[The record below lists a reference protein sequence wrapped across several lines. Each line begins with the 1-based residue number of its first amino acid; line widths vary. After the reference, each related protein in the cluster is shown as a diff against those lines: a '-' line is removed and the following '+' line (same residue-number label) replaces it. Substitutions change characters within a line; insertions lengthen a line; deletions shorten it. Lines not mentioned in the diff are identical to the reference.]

1 VSFDFRFALAAF
13 LLGGSALFI
22 SRCHQEEI
30 IPSHPVLANVP
41 IRLGAWSG
49 TDEPIP
55 GDVRQTLGDGDFLS
69 RTYRNNSAAASPV
82 NLFIAY
88 FPTQRTGDTIHS
100 PLNCLPGSGWFPLEA
115 SRIML
120 SVAGHQPF
128 PVTRYYV
135 AKGSDR
141 ALVFY
146 WYWAHGRGVAS
157 EYWAKFY
164 LVEDSIRLNRS
175 DGALIRITT
184 PVGSGENAVSAEQN
198 LAAFGEQLVPLID
211 DYVPR

>member
-13 LLGGSALFI
+13 LLAGSALFI
-22 SRCHQEEI
+22 QFHKDVV
-30 IPSHPVLANVP
+30 PPHPPIVP
-41 IRLGAWSG
+41 LQLGEWSG
-49 TDEPIP
+49 TDEPIASEI
-55 GDVRQTLGDGDFLS
+55 REQLGDGDFLL
-69 RTYRNNSAAASPV
+69 RTYRDNSSSSPV
-82 NLFIAY
+82 NLFMAY

-100 PLNCLPGSGWFPLEA
+100 PQNCLPGSGWFPLEA

-120 SVAGHQPF
+120 AVPGHPPF
-128 PVTRYYV
+128 PVNRYYV

-141 ALVFY
+141 ALVLY

-157 EYWAKFY
+157 EYRAKFY

-184 PVGSGENAVSAEQN
+184 PVGSGETLVSAEKN
-198 LAAFGEQLVPLID
+198 LTAFGKQLVPLID
-211 DYVPR
+211 NYVPR

>member
-13 LLGGSALFI
+13 LLAGSALFI
-22 SRCHQEEI
+22 QRHHRDEI
-30 IPSHPVLANVP
+30 ISAHQPIPSMPVQ
-41 IRLGAWSG
+41 LGAWSG

-55 GDVRQTLGDGDFLS
+55 AHIRQVLGDGDFLL
-69 RTYRNNSAAASPV
+69 RTYRDNSASPSPV
-82 NLFIAY
+82 NLFMAY

-120 SVAGHQPF
+120 SVPGHRPF
-128 PVTRYYV
+128 PVNRYYV

-157 EYWAKFY
+157 EYWAKLY
-164 LVEDSIRLNRS
+164 LVGDSIRLNRS

-184 PVGSGENAVSAEQN
+184 PVGMGETVVAAEQT
-198 LAAFGEQLVPLID
+198 LTAFGEQLVPLID